1 MKFTINKNIIVEA
14 LSNAVRALS
23 TKITIPVL
31 NGILLNL
38 TNDGLEV
45 QASDSELTIKTTIE
59 AKNIVNIEKEGR
71 AVLQSRCLLE
81 IIRKMPSEII
91 NFELTDNNNI
101 KIYSDINEYI
111 IECYNIGE
119 YPNIA
124 LEKSQNT
131 IYLESKILKEMIN
144 QTSYAMS
151 MQEVRPLLTGLNLK
165 INGDILECTAT
176 DSYRLSKKTVKLKDS
191 INSNINIVIP
201 GKSVNEL
208 VYILKDE
215 DNVEIDLFK
224 NKVLFHYNNILFQTA
239 LLNGTYPD
247 TSNYIPKDFNYM
259 INLNLKEFYSAIDR
273 ASTIMVSKDKNI
285 IKMVIDNKKMTL
297 FAASSDSKSKEEL
310 TIDSNNK
317 EKLEISY
324 SSKYMLDAL
333 KVLDSENI
341 ILLINGDDKPIII
354 NSVDDDTI
362 IELILPIKTY

>member
-101 KIYSDINEYI
+101 KIYSDINEYV

-151 MQEVRPLLTGLNLK
+151 MQEVRPLLTGL
-165 INGDILECTAT
+165 

>member
-1 MKFTINKNIIVEA
+1 MKFTIKKNIILEA

-38 TNDGLEV
+38 TNEGLEV

-59 AKNIVNIEKEGR
+59 AKDIINIETEGR

-81 IIRKMPSEII
+81 IIRKMPNEII
-91 NFELTDNNNI
+91 NFEITENNNI

-119 YPNIA
+119 YPNIT
-124 LEKSQNT
+124 LEKSQNL
-131 IYLESKILKEMIN
+131 IHLSSKLLKEMLN

-151 MQEVRPLLTGLNLK
+151 LQEVRPLLTGLNLK

-176 DSYRLSKKTVKLKDS
+176 DSYRLAKKTVKLDTP
-191 INSNINIVIP
+191 IQNSVNIVIP

-215 DNVEIDLFK
+215 GDVVIDLFK
-224 NKVLFHYNNILFQTA
+224 NKVLFTYNNILFQTA

-247 TSNYIPKDFNYM
+247 TSNYIPKDFSYM
-259 INLNLKEFYSAIDR
+259 INLNLKEYYNAIDR
-273 ASTIMVSKDKNI
+273 ASTIMISKDKNI
-285 IKMVIDNKKMTL
+285 IKMIIDNKKMTL
-297 FAASSDSKSKEEL
+297 YGSSSDSKSKEEL
-310 TIDSNNK
+310 VIDCNNK

-354 NSVDDDTI
+354 NSIDDDTI

>member
-1 MKFTINKNIIVEA
+1 MKFTIKKNIILDA

-31 NGILLNL
+31 NGILFNL
-38 TNDGLEV
+38 TEQGLEV

-59 AKNIVNIEKEGR
+59 LKDIINIESTGR

-81 IIRKMPSEII
+81 IIRKMPNDII

-119 YPNIA
+119 YPTIT
-124 LEKSQNT
+124 LEKSQNV
-131 IYLESKILKEMIN
+131 INIESKLIKQMIN

-176 DSYRLSKKTVKLKDS
+176 DSYRLSKKIVKLSKP
-191 INSNINIVIP
+191 IENSINIVIP

-208 VYILKDE
+208 VNILKEEGDI
-215 DNVEIDLFK
+215 EINLFK
-224 NKVLFHYNNILFQTA
+224 NKVLFSYNNILFQTA
-239 LLNGTYPD
+239 LLNGSYPD
-247 TSNYIPKDFNYM
+247 TSNYIPKDFSYM

-273 ASTIMVSKDKNI
+273 ASTIMLGKDKNI
-285 IKMVIDNKKMTL
+285 IKMQIDNKKMTL
-297 FAASSDSKSKEEL
+297 FGTSADSKSKEEL
-310 TIDSNNK
+310 VIDCNNK

-333 KVLDSENI
+333 KVLDSDNI

-354 NSVDDDTI
+354 NSVSDDTI
-362 IELILPIKTY
+362 VELILPIKTY

>member
-101 KIYSDINEYI
+101 KIYSDINEYV
-111 IECYNIGE
+111 IECY
-119 YPNIA
+119 NIA

-191 INSNINIVIP
+191 INIVIP

-215 DNVEIDLFK
+215 GNVEIDLFK

>member
-131 IYLESKILKEMIN
+131 IYLESKILKE
-144 QTSYAMS
+144 
-151 MQEVRPLLTGLNLK
+151 
-165 INGDILECTAT
+165 
-176 DSYRLSKKTVKLKDS
+176 
-191 INSNINIVIP
+191 
-201 GKSVNEL
+201 
-208 VYILKDE
+208 
-215 DNVEIDLFK
+215 
-224 NKVLFHYNNILFQTA
+224 
-239 LLNGTYPD
+239 
-247 TSNYIPKDFNYM
+247 
-259 INLNLKEFYSAIDR
+259 
-273 ASTIMVSKDKNI
+273 
-285 IKMVIDNKKMTL
+285 
-297 FAASSDSKSKEEL
+297 
-310 TIDSNNK
+310 
-317 EKLEISY
+317 ISY
-324 SSKYMLDAL
+324 L
-333 KVLDSENI
+333 VITNI
-341 ILLINGDDKPIII
+341 
-354 NSVDDDTI
+354 
-362 IELILPIKTY
+362 

>member
-1 MKFTINKNIIVEA
+1 MIVMFIYIDKDINYNDLDVIVYYYID
-14 LSNAVRALS
+14 N
-23 TKITIPVL
+23 
-31 NGILLNL
+31 NL
-38 TNDGLEV
+38 YYY
-45 QASDSELTIKTTIE
+45 KTYI
-59 AKNIVNIEKEGR
+59 
-71 AVLQSRCLLE
+71 
-81 IIRKMPSEII
+81 
-91 NFELTDNNNI
+91 DNNNI

-215 DNVEIDLFK
+215 GNVEIDLFK
-224 NKVLFHYNNILFQTA
+224 NKDI
-239 LLNGTYPD
+239 
-247 TSNYIPKDFNYM
+247 
-259 INLNLKEFYSAIDR
+259 
-273 ASTIMVSKDKNI
+273 
-285 IKMVIDNKKMTL
+285 
-297 FAASSDSKSKEEL
+297 
-310 TIDSNNK
+310 
-317 EKLEISY
+317 
-324 SSKYMLDAL
+324 
-333 KVLDSENI
+333 
-341 ILLINGDDKPIII
+341 
-354 NSVDDDTI
+354 
-362 IELILPIKTY
+362 